1 MPNKMIKQS
10 EIQSEAKS
18 CQRLRREP
26 PQGTREGDGLS
37 VFGKVSGFLRILR
50 ATAQRLSLSDGTPL
64 SAWVF
69 WVARTATSSVPSA
82 SGDASEPIDKRL
94 RFFNFLNMPEN
105 TPAN

>member
-1 MPNKMIKQS
+1 MIKQS

-50 ATAQRLSLSDGTPL
+50 ATALELSLRDGTTS

-69 WVARTATSSVPSA
+69 PAAWTASFSIPFA
-82 SGDASEPIDKRL
+82 SGDASKPIDKRL
-94 RFFNFLNMPEN
+94 RFINFLNMPEN